1 MATIKSLTR
10 NILNSHIIKI
20 ITIIKVQL
28 ITAHKVREIVEL
40 AHVQCV
46 VKRNGAEHVDLATVS
61 VLSAALTSEEVVTV
75 LTFTFLR
82 GLYVVGGGVH
92 LVSSNCEVAVN

>member
-1 MATIKSLTR
+1 MTTIKSLAR
-10 NILNSHIIKI
+10 NIFNSHIIKI

-46 VKRNGAEHVDLATVS
+46 MKRNGTEHVDLATVS
-61 VLSAALTSEEVVTV
+61 VLSAALASEEVVTV
-75 LTFTFLR
+75 VTFTFL
-82 GLYVVGGGVH
+82 GGGDVVGGGVH